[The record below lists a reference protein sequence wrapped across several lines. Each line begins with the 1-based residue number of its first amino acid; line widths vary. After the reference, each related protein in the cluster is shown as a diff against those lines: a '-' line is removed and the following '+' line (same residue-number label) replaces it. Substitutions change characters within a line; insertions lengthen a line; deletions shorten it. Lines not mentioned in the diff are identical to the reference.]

1 MYDLGHGVPQ
11 DHAAAVRWYR
21 LAAEEGNAIA
31 QANLGAM
38 YANGRGVPQDDVLAH
53 MWKNLAAAQ
62 GNEGARRNRDRLAE
76 RMTRE

>member
-1 MYDLGHGVPQ
+1 M
-11 DHAAAVRWYR
+11 
-21 LAAEEGNAIA
+21 A